1 MLDEE
6 HDDLERDINDHDEN
20 IYCLGS
26 IRGRNVAIVCLPGG
40 WIGNNPAAVV
50 AARMRATFKA
60 IRFGLIVGI
69 EGGVPSAE
77 ADIQLGGVVVSQ
89 PYQTSSGVIQYD
101 LGKSTPG
108 GFERTGSLNSPPQ
121 ILLEAIAKVRA
132 NELLSR
138 ANSPGTSLSLDV
150 SLNFSAI
157 QRDPTSYLKRLT
169 ITSEG
174 QHTIYVILAGKNPD
188 SHTVVKKQ

>member
-1 MLDEE
+1 MSRRLRRDEYTVGWICTLPVEVAPAQAMLDEE
-6 HDDLERDINDHDEN
+6 HDDLERDINDHDKN

-26 IRGRNVAIVCLPGG
+26 IRGRNVAIVCLPGN

-69 EGGVPSAE
+69 GEGVPSAE
-77 ADIQLGGVVVSQ
+77 ADIRLGGVVVSQ
-89 PYQTSSGVIQYD
+89 PYQTSSGV
-101 LGKSTPG
+101 
-108 GFERTGSLNSPPQ
+108 
-121 ILLEAIAKVRA
+121 
-132 NELLSR
+132 
-138 ANSPGTSLSLDV
+138 
-150 SLNFSAI
+150 I

-188 SHTVVKKQ
+188 SHAIVKKQ